1 MKPMSTPDDHRRS
14 AQREDAALTERHWVR
29 LTSCCNNRCL
39 FCLDAEAQDG
49 TVRPRGDV
57 VADIEEGARRGRRR
71 LVLSG
76 GEPTIHPDFHDL
88 VAAGVASGYERVQ
101 VISNGRM
108 FARHGFLDA
117 AVQAGLGELTV
128 SLHGHR
134 AELHD
139 RLVGVPGA
147 FAQTVRALRAA
158 LEVPGLV
165 VNVDIVVCGANVASL
180 DAIVA
185 LCRSLGV
192 QELDLL
198 QVQPAGR
205 AVRTPGMLY
214 DAEPAREVLSRVF
227 SLSRRED
234 LFIWTNRFPV
244 DLLEGFEEL
253 IQDPHKM
260 VDEVRGRREQVL
272 ALLERGEPLRC
283 RDERCRACFL
293 RPLCDE
299 LHEHARLARDGGFEE
314 VLIDLRG
321 DTYHGGNPFLEK
333 VVSPGPPSR
342 KTFRNSSVTP
352 HVRHFRE
359 NRERVHES
367 IARPRLIARSFED
380 ARALAAGSLS
390 GREVAVWLETGRDL
404 PCEPGL
410 AVRIAGLPVTRI
422 GGEAPDV
429 LEAASRLD
437 VAEVEVAPGLEN
449 EDWLERL
456 GASLGSRLV
465 VRPAPRGT
473 LSECL
478 ARDIPPERLAA
489 LLATT
494 GGRVEDMPPC
504 LAGGRPVSW
513 TRIPFQPAPRGT
525 DLDVHLERL
534 VERFAATRYF
544 ARSSRCRECVCSD
557 TCRGLHVQRVRAFG
571 LRVLA
576 PVAGG

>member
-1 MKPMSTPDDHRRS
+1 MEPMSTPDDHRRS

-39 FCLDAEAQDG
+39 FCLDADAQDG

-71 LVLSG
+71 LILSG

-108 FARHGFLDA
+108 FARPGFLDA
-117 AVQAGLGELTV
+117 AIAAGLGELTV

-139 RLVGVPGA
+139 RLVDVPGA

-192 QELDLL
+192 REFDLL

-214 DAEPAREVLSRVF
+214 DTGPAREVLSRVF

-260 VDEVRGRREQVL
+260 VDEVRGRREQIA

-283 RDERCRACFL
+283 RDDRCRACFL

-299 LHEHARLARDGGFEE
+299 LHEHARLARVGGFEE
-314 VLIDLRG
+314 ILIDLREFP
-321 DTYHGGNPFLEK
+321 TWTW
-333 VVSPGPPSR
+333 SWSR
-342 KTFRNSSVTP
+342 SI
-352 HVRHFRE
+352 
-359 NRERVHES
+359 ERT
-367 IARPRLIARSFED
+367 RLIARSFED
-380 ARALAAGSLS
+380 ARTLASGSLP
-390 GREVAVWLETGRDL
+390 GREVAVWLETALGL
-404 PCEPGL
+404 ASEPGQC
-410 AVRIAGLPVTRI
+410 VRIAGLPVTRI

-449 EDWLERL
+449 ERWLERH
-456 GASLGSRLV
+456 GSSLGSRLV

-489 LLATT
+489 LLSTT
-494 GGRVEDMPPC
+494 QARVEDMPPC

-513 TRIPFQPAPRGT
+513 TRVPFQPVQRGT

-544 ARSSRCRECVCSD
+544 ARSSRCRECIHSG